1 MPKRKQLAKRLS
13 DTQRKALKAELAKAS
28 GREAKAMLARKY
40 VVTWKNVDYHAQSM
54 KTARRAKV
62 VAPATPEASVYSVK
76 QYNPKITGRLARGAG
91 VSLRTSAAMPPSPHA
106 QPNGTLRCTLEIP
119 RARVEEIV
127 RSETRHEVQ
136 NMLRGIAGK

>member
-28 GREAKAMLARKY
+28 GRGAKAKLARKY
-40 VVTWKNVDYHAQSM
+40 GVTWKNVDYHAKSM
-54 KTARRAKV
+54 KKAKRAKV

-76 QYNPKITGRLARGAG
+76 QYNPK
-91 VSLRTSAAMPPSPHA
+91 
-106 QPNGTLRCTLEIP
+106 RCTVEIP
-119 RARVEEIV
+119 RAMVEEIV

-136 NMLRGIAGK
+136 NMLRGLAGK